1 MATILYIGTSGSDD
15 PTRATIPFVA
25 ASGAVE
31 AGSKGWVG
39 GAVVPKDRPR
49 MGLPRTG
56 FGWTVADPSLAGVD
70 EQRLWMP
77 AMVSLPHE
85 EQPT

>member
-1 MATILYIGTSGSDD
+1 
-15 PTRATIPFVA
+15 
-25 ASGAVE
+25 
-31 AGSKGWVG
+31 
-39 GAVVPKDRPR
+39 

-77 AMVSLPHE
+77 AMVSLPHGRWPWNWIIQRE
-85 EQPT
+85 GRTPGRAVHSTDCQLRT